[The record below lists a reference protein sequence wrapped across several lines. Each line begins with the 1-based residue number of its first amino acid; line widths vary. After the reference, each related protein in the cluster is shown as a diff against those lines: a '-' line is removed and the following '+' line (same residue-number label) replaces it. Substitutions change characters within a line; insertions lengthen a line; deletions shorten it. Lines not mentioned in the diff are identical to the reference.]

1 MNKASLLFLI
11 ALFGFSCIAPMMGQS
26 KAEKDLGSW
35 FLFFNQH
42 QFSEHWNT
50 LTEVQ
55 HRSYAFGTRFNQ
67 LLMRT
72 TLNYKFSNAVSVG
85 AGYGLIPTDNTYEI
99 IEDESLTYEH
109 RIHQQLI
116 MRQKFSGLTWIHRY
130 RLEQRFLEDG
140 QGGHQL
146 SHRARYMGRVNF
158 KLNAQW
164 SISVFD
170 EVFLNLQK
178 PTFSQNRLY
187 FGMSYQTT
195 PKLNVQLGFLK
206 NHFNAVRYNR
216 LLVTLWY
223 NTSS

>member
-1 MNKASLLFLI
+1 
-11 ALFGFSCIAPMMGQS
+11 MMGQS

-99 IEDESLTYEH
+99 IEDESLTY
-109 RIHQQLI
+109 
-116 MRQKFSGLTWIHRY
+116 
-130 RLEQRFLEDG
+130 
-140 QGGHQL
+140 
-146 SHRARYMGRVNF
+146 V
-158 KLNAQW
+158 
-164 SISVFD
+164 
-170 EVFLNLQK
+170 
-178 PTFSQNRLY
+178 P
-187 FGMSYQTT
+187 
-195 PKLNVQLGFLK
+195 LG
-206 NHFNAVRYNR
+206 R
-216 LLVTLWY
+216 LLKTFVLVCSDGSKSDLRTFVA
-223 NTSS
+223 